1 MTEEEL
7 AKQVRKVAAEAK
19 AEVPVVRLKEP
30 PCKGPHVL
38 YLQAKGKP
46 AEMQFCPEVGDM
58 PASIREFLIAQEF
71 AGRQAG
77 MVRRLGRVSSYSVAL
92 ALVLGLGIN
101 LLIDRPLWFFIAIY
115 LVLYAVLRLLGHA
128 IVVRR
133 LQRATDRQLVE
144 WLSRDQVVETL
155 NLFHQPDL
163 KATAWQRVQW
173 LLRGAPP
180 SPQTRLRW
188 LNTKGD

>member
-7 AKQVRKVAAEAK
+7 AKQVRKVAAKAK
-19 AEVPVVRLKEP
+19 AEVPVVRLNEP

-38 YLQAKGKP
+38 YLQPKGKP
-46 AEMQFCPEVGDM
+46 AEMRFCPEVGDM
-58 PASIREFLIAQEF
+58 PASMREFLIAQEF

-101 LLIDRPLWFFIAIY
+101 LLIDRPLWFFIVMY
-115 LVLYAVLRLLGHA
+115 LVLYVVIRLVGQA

-133 LQRATDRQLVE
+133 LQRATDRRLVE

-155 NLFHQPDL
+155 NLFDQPDL
-163 KATAWQRVQW
+163 KPTVWQRSQW

-180 SPQTRLRW
+180 SPRTRLGW
-188 LNTKGD
+188 LSA